1 LQLSYCTTVLTSQVR
16 QLSLAGEQMSLNY
29 MSRILADLAIRG
41 ISGRAGIGCFQ
52 LRFSIEFTVPAW
64 PEESDAGMVTCEN
77 FRARVLAGRA
87 RSDVMTLG
95 WAVPESLLSLQP
107 RKYSSK
113 EALLFDLDLS
123 PQQFFSLEELRAGDD
138 LQFELQ
144 VSGQAKGALG
154 TYPAVDTIQR
164 LVTLS
169 DWSVVLRQLRYSDTL
184 VIGLEIPLVEVDST
198 LANAVDC
205 IRRAHECLHHGQYDV
220 VVAQCRLALDGLQ
233 AVGSGRS
240 MSSASVEKFKG
251 GEKAKMTKLER
262 ELLMGEAVRHY
273 THLAHHVGLDGAPVS
288 FGRRDALTVLT
299 LTSAAIASAVS
310 RERVREL
317 G

>member
-1 LQLSYCTTVLTSQVR
+1 
-16 QLSLAGEQMSLNY
+16 MSLNY
-29 MSRILADLAIRG
+29 MSRVLADLAIRG

-52 LRFSIEFTVPAW
+52 LRFSIEFTIPAW
-64 PEESDAGMVTCEN
+64 PEESDAGAVACEN

-87 RSDVMTLG
+87 GSEVMTLG
-95 WAVPESLLSLQP
+95 WAVPEALLSLKP
-107 RKYSSK
+107 TKYSSK
-113 EALLFDLDLS
+113 EGLLFDLDLS
-123 PQQFFSLEELRAGDD
+123 PQQIYSLEELRAGGD

-144 VSGQAKGALG
+144 ISCQAKGALG
-154 TYPAVDTIQR
+154 SYPAVETIQR

-184 VIGLEIPLVEVDST
+184 VIGLEIPLVEIGST

-220 VVAQCRLALDGLQ
+220 VVAQCRLALDGLNV
-233 AVGSGRS
+233 AGSGRS
-240 MSSASVEKFKG
+240 MSSASVEKFRG
-251 GEKAKMTKLER
+251 GEKAKMSKLER

-288 FGRRDALTVLT
+288 FSRSDASTVLA
-299 LTSAAIASAVS
+299 LTSATIASAVS